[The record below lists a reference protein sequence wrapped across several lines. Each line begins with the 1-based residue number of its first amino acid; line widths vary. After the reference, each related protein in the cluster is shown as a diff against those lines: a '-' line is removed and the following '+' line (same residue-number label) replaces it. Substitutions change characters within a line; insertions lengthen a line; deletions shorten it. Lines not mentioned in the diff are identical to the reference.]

1 MARNLYTLHIR
12 IPATL
17 RSFLRGTLLTCWL
30 SPRSRVPLEKL
41 TGSQLVKKFPAF
53 YGTTRKFITAFTSA
67 RHLTLELCDV
77 LGTQPPTAGSG
88 PDKKIAPPPTNKSRR
103 PKILDTKPERQNLN
117 SKAIWAWSER
127 GNLCSRQIMILP
139 GKTKNICN
147 TVGSRALFR
156 IAGTPGN
163 LYCLLLSSLVSITSG
178 IHPSHDYDTEM
189 DSEGLIREFVR
200 FMKLH
205 TWSFR

>member
-1 MARNLYTLHIR
+1 MEQPESSSRRLQV
-12 IPATL
+12 PATWPSNYATSWGHNH
-17 RSFLRGTLLTCWL
+17 RQ
-30 SPRSRVPLEKL
+30 RVRDPI
-41 TGSQLVKKFPAF
+41 KK
-53 YGTTRKFITAFTSA
+53 S
-67 RHLTLELCDV
+67 
-77 LGTQPPTAGSG
+77 
-88 PDKKIAPPPTNKSRR
+88 PPPTNKSRR